1 MIEPSDPQSAQL
13 TFLEVQSRD
22 VSLSQLENLNSPFG
36 GSSNRE
42 MLQICEGIARRCSEE
57 DASLEFDERSDL
69 LDLFASEKHS
79 NRPILDGLLLRFSL
93 SLSSEIFVTFVEVG
107 KADYQRSDVCPGLK
121 SFEEPRCFGEVELSV
136 TTAWVAIESAEGRIM
151 ERMTR
156 YESGAKGCDSL
167 WWGSLVSDVKRGK
180 ARETSP

>member
-1 MIEPSDPQSAQL
+1 
-13 TFLEVQSRD
+13 
-22 VSLSQLENLNSPFG
+22 
-36 GSSNRE
+36 
-42 MLQICEGIARRCSEE
+42 
-57 DASLEFDERSDL
+57 
-69 LDLFASEKHS
+69 
-79 NRPILDGLLLRFSL
+79 
-93 SLSSEIFVTFVEVG
+93 VTFVEVG